1 MQRRYITQLIA
12 ISINTNMYTN
22 MRWIIITD
30 LTDFELAAAL
40 VYAISLR
47 SIFLFLTYYYDLHD
61 KYIIRV

>member
-1 MQRRYITQLIA
+1 
-12 ISINTNMYTN
+12 